1 MGFNLSKD
9 KIFNK
14 IRSASSTVQGVA
26 RTPDFSSPIYGEVTS
41 EDVGISFAEKFTQAG
56 GTFIY
61 CESTVHFQ
69 NAFVKF
75 IKQKKNS
82 TSYTAETLIS
92 EMAGDFGIKCQNQID
107 KLSDNN
113 LFISSC
119 ESLLADSG
127 SIIISSNQQQIQSP
141 LYFHANVHIII
152 AFVDQILLSRNDGMR
167 HLEEKYQKNSPSL
180 ISIITGSK
188 SSSNTEQRPK
198 QVVLFLIDETGN

>member
-1 MGFNLSKD
+1 MGFNLLKD

-14 IRSASSTVQGVA
+14 IRSASSTVQGAA
-26 RTPDFSSPIYGEVTS
+26 RTPDFSSPIYGIDKSDDLGV
-41 EDVGISFAEKFTQAG
+41 SFAEKFTQTG

-61 CESTVHFQ
+61 CESIVHFQ

-75 IKQKKNS
+75 VKQKKNC
-82 TSYTAETLIS
+82 TSYSAETLIS
-92 EMAGDFGIKCQNQID
+92 EMAGDFGIKCQSQID

-127 SIIISSNQQQIQSP
+127 SIIVSSNQQQIQSP
-141 LYFHANVHIII
+141 LYFHANIHIII
-152 AFVDQILLSRNDGMR
+152 AFVDQILLSRNAGIR

-180 ISIITGSK
+180 VSILTGSK
-188 SSSNTEQRPK
+188 SSSNAEQRPK
-198 QVVLFLIDETGN
+198 EVVLFLIDETDN

>member
-14 IRSASSTVQGVA
+14 IRSASSAVQGAA
-26 RTPDFSSPIYGEVTS
+26 RTPDFSSPIYGIDKS
-41 EDVGISFAEKFTQAG
+41 EDPEISFAEKFTQAG

-75 IKQKKNS
+75 VKQKKKC
-82 TSYTAETLIS
+82 TSYSAETLIS
-92 EMAGDFGIKCQNQID
+92 EMAGDFGIKCQNKID

-127 SIIISSNQQQIQSP
+127 SIIVSSNQQQIQSP
-141 LYFHANVHIII
+141 LYFHSNVHIIV
-152 AFVDQILLSRNDGMR
+152 AFVGQVLLSRNDGIR

-180 ISIITGSK
+180 VSILTGSK
-188 SSSNTEQRPK
+188 SSANAEQRPK
-198 QVVLFLIDETGN
+198 EVVLFLIDETGN

>member
-14 IRSASSTVQGVA
+14 IRSASSTVQGAA
-26 RTPDFSSPIYGEVTS
+26 RTPDFSSPIYCIDKS
-41 EDVGISFAEKFTQAG
+41 EDPEISFAEKFTKAG

-75 IKQKKNS
+75 IKQKKN
-82 TSYTAETLIS
+82 YTAFSVETLIS
-92 EMAGDFGIKCQNQID
+92 EMAGDFGIKCQNKID
-107 KLSDNN
+107 KLSDNT

-127 SIIISSNQQQIQSP
+127 SVIVSSNQQQIQSP

-152 AFVDQILLSRNDGMR
+152 AFVDQVLLSRADGIR
-167 HLEEKYQKNSPSL
+167 HLGEKYQKNSPSL
-180 ISIITGSK
+180 ISILTGSK
-188 SSSNTEQRPK
+188 SSSNAEQRPK
-198 QVVLFLIDETGN
+198 EVVLFLIDETGN